1 MAICYNTEV
10 VKGRM
15 KSDELGNI
23 VAETVTDAA
32 GMERLADEWRTLADS
47 CPTATIFQTYEW
59 NAVWWRRLGR
69 APGRR
74 LHVIAL
80 RSEGGKLVGLAPLM
94 TSFWRG
100 SPLRL
105 LSFLGVGASDYTDIL
120 AVSGMEAPVAE
131 AFYRTLAKSGGWQ
144 VFDCAQLRAGGLL
157 TEYKPPADVR
167 LSVSETLGE
176 PCPYIALPAD
186 WNAFLAGLGK
196 KTRANVGYYDRAL
209 QKVYEV
215 KAAPVSDLRELPEE
229 MTRLFDLHQR
239 RWNQRWLPGVFG
251 GRRIQGFHR
260 ELAGALL
267 ERGWLR
273 LFCLQLDGDTQA
285 CLYCF
290 SFGDRMCYYQGG
302 FEPTL
307 SKYSLGTVLTA
318 RAVQLAIAEGKTTFD
333 LLRGDEPYKAKW
345 TGTSHVNRRRMMTKH
360 RFPLGMLAAAMQRA
374 EGAIE
379 RRVKEWARTR
389 K

>member
-1 MAICYNTEV
+1 
-10 VKGRM
+10 M
-15 KSDELGNI
+15 KSDERGNI
-23 VAETVTDAA
+23 VAETVTDVA
-32 GMERLADEWRTLADS
+32 GLERLANEWRALADS
-47 CPTATIFQTYEW
+47 CPAATIFQTYEW

-80 RSEGGKLVGLAPLM
+80 RGADGALVGLAPLM

-120 AVSGMEAPVAE
+120 AAPGREADVAD
-131 AFYRTLAKSGGWQ
+131 AFYRTLASSGGWQ
-144 VFDCAQLRAGGLL
+144 VFDCAQLRVGGLL
-157 TEYKPPADVR
+157 TDVLPKPGVR
-167 LSVSETLGE
+167 LSWSETVGE
-176 PCPYIALPAD
+176 PCPYVALPAD
-186 WNAFLAGLGK
+186 WNGFLAGLGK

-209 QKVYEV
+209 QKIYEV
-215 KAAPVSDLRELPEE
+215 EIASVSDSGELPEE

-251 GRRIQGFHR
+251 GKRIQAFHR
-260 ELAGALL
+260 ELAEALL

-273 LFCLQLDGDTQA
+273 LFCLRLDGETQA

-307 SKYSLGTVLTA
+307 AKLSLGTVLTA
-318 RAVQLAIAEGKTTFD
+318 RAVQTAIAEGKTTFD

-345 TGTSHVNRRRMMTKH
+345 TGTSHVNRRRMITKY
-360 RFPLGMLAAAMQRA
+360 RFPLGMIAAGMQRA

>member
-1 MAICYNTEV
+1 
-10 VKGRM
+10 M
-15 KSDELGNI
+15 KSDQRGNI

-32 GMERLADEWRTLADS
+32 GLERLADEWRALADS
-47 CPTATIFQTYEW
+47 CPAATIFQTYEW
-59 NAVWWRRLGR
+59 NAVWWRRLGQG
-69 APGRR
+69 PGRR

-80 RSEGGKLVGLAPLM
+80 RGDGGELVGLAPLM

-100 SPLRL
+100 SLLRL
-105 LSFLGVGASDYTDIL
+105 LSFMGAGASDYTDLIAAPGYET
-120 AVSGMEAPVAE
+120 AVTD
-131 AFYRTLAKSGGWQ
+131 AFYRYLAQSRGWQ
-144 VFDCAQLRAGGLL
+144 VFDCAQLRVGGLL
-157 TEYKPPADVR
+157 TDSTPPADAR
-167 LSVSETLGE
+167 LSVSESMGE
-176 PCPYIALPAD
+176 PCPYIALPGD

-209 QKVYEV
+209 QKIYEV
-215 KAAPVSDLRELPEE
+215 EVSPVGDPGELIDE

-251 GRRIQGFHR
+251 GKRIQTFHR
-260 ELAGALL
+260 ELAAALL
-267 ERGWLR
+267 EQGWLR
-273 LFCLQLDGDTQA
+273 LFCLRLDGETQA

-307 SKYSLGTVLTA
+307 AKHSLGTVLTA
-318 RAVQLAIAEGKTTFD
+318 RAVQTAIAEGKTTFD

-345 TGTSHVNRRRMMTKH
+345 TGTAHVNRRRMITRR
-360 RFPLGMLAAAMQRA
+360 RFPLGMVAASVQRA